1 MQSAQK
7 RPRAKLSGLNDP
19 RIVPYVMIAPF
30 VIYLLGVYLYPTIST
45 IIMSFQRIDGPNAAE
60 FIGLSNYNKLLTKNY
75 IMALK
80 TTALFTVWD
89 VAILIPVP
97 LLFAAMLASKKAPM
111 PNFFKSLYFIPALQ
125 FFLSL
130 FSIHIHRAE
139 LIYFESSAVTSDSH
153 L

>member
-7 RPRAKLSGLNDP
+7 RPRAKLTGLNDP
-19 RIVPYVMIAPF
+19 RIVPYITIAPF
-30 VIYLLGVYLYPTIST
+30 IIYLLGVYLYPTIST
-45 IIMSFQRIDGPNAAE
+45 IIMSFQRIDGPTQAE

-97 LLFAAMLASKKAPM
+97 LLFAAMLASKNAPM
-111 PNFFKSLYFIPALQ
+111 PNFFKSLYFIP
-125 FFLSL
+125 FLMPSKTL
-130 FSIHIHRAE
+130 SATNMPSSRSE
-139 LIYFESSAVTSDSH
+139 SAV
-153 L
+153 